1 MHVNEELIKQICQFN
16 GRGLPTWVVSD
27 TLMQLPL
34 VVCFWVRNKASCFAS
49 NRDG

>member
-16 GRGLPTWVVSD
+16 RRVLLTWVVSD

-34 VVCFWVRNKASCFAS
+34 VVCFWVRNKASCFVG
-49 NRDG
+49 NRGG

>member
-1 MHVNEELIKQICQFN
+1 MHVNDELIKQICQFN

-34 VVCFWVRNKASCFAS
+34 VVCFWVRNKASCFVG
-49 NRDG
+49 NRGG